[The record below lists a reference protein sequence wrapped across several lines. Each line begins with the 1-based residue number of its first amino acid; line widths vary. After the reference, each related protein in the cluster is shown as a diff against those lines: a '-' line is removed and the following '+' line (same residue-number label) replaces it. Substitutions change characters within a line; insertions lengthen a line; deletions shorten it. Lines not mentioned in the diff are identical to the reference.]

1 MLYQTSCS
9 IRYYVVMTRVVVHL
23 PFLSRDTATA
33 CCVIERHFC
42 HWSLFDAPKMRSH
55 LVRSLLLRSGITVSH
70 HTSKDPD
77 WRGPSF
83 RNILEVDIFLY
94 LGVKRHN

>member
-55 LVRSLLLRSGITVSH
+55 LVWYLLLSSGITVSNH
-70 HTSKDPD
+70 QI